1 MNNRRFQTIKSS
13 FTKNKFVLM
22 GVIILAV
29 LTVASI
35 FAFVSPYDPSKM
47 SIPDLLQEP
56 SMSHP
61 FGTDDYGR
69 DYLTRA
75 LYGGRVSLA
84 VGFLAM
90 VVSITIGTA
99 VGTISGYFGGKLDN
113 FLMRVVEV
121 LMSIPSF
128 FLMLL
133 LNAYLKPGITTLVLI
148 IGLLTWMD
156 TARIVRAETLSVKER
171 EYVLYAKVSGQK
183 SLMIIVRHIIPNILS
198 TIIIAATLTIATS
211 ILMESSLSFLG
222 LGIREPDSSWGSML
236 NNAQGYIGEAW
247 YLTLFPGFLI
257 LLTVLSFNVIGEAL
271 KKAFAPKGAGHEN

>member
-1 MNNRRFQTIKSS
+1 
-13 FTKNKFVLM
+13 M

-47 SIPDLLQEP
+47 SIPDRLQEP
-56 SMSHP
+56 SVSHP

-128 FLMLL
+128 FIMLL

-183 SLMIIVRHIIPNILS
+183 SLTIIVRHIIPNILS

-271 KKAFAPKGAGHEN
+271 KKAFAPKGAGNEN